1 MATAS
6 RSSQVHTQTV
16 GEVIDAVLVTGPTR
30 VPVTLLTELIEQ
42 PEDESADV
50 EKDRAGHHNLEDG
63 QGVSSCPPSH
73 PASAAWPQLLG

>member
-73 PASAAWPQLLG
+73 PASAAWPRLLG